1 MAENNVANPT
11 PEDTEE
17 LHRPNPSRDR
27 VLARLWEIAHLD
39 PEITHGNVF
48 GQVKAL
54 SLIIPVE
61 GLIPDR
67 RGVSAQNISAPSRV
81 NVDIYEAEW
90 LRNPRAGKNVDPE
103 PTPPSTQE
111 ETAVTKPT
119 LVATPVN
126 PAPTAA
132 LAPRVPMA
140 DHFAPDTRVPF
151 SIKRNP
157 WGPRR

>member
-1 MAENNVANPT
+1 MPENNVANPT

-17 LHRPNPSRDR
+17 LRRPNPSRER
-27 VLARLWEIAHLD
+27 ALARLWEIAHLG
-39 PEITHGNVF
+39 PEITRGNLTA
-48 GQVKAL
+48 QVKAL
-54 SLIIPVE
+54 SLIIPIE

-67 RGVSAQNISAPSRV
+67 RAAFARNISDPPLADV
-81 NVDIYEAEW
+81 HIYEAEW
-90 LRNPRAGKNVDPE
+90 LRDQRSGKNVDPQ
-103 PTPPSTQE
+103 PTPPSPQE

-119 LVATPVN
+119 LVAAPVN
-126 PAPTAA
+126 PSPMAA

-140 DHFAPDTRVPF
+140 DYFAPDTRVPF